1 MYREN
6 NINFRIASAC
16 AISDFKA
23 AQAHAFLQVC
33 RKEFDFGLSS
43 REVVLLSYDR
53 MSKWLMNLE
62 KDFVMEEGLDLPTIT
77 QKATLLSMMSEFE
90 SIEQICLDNPYVF
103 TTDILQFLKI
113 IHSYSQPIIFEE
125 LGKAM
130 KNNPSRAF
138 VACANLLSEYLQH
151 VLISMHEFNNNVVLK
166 RDPFICISPFCLPK
180 TSSKFIALQTRAA
193 YFKSVLHKDC
203 DFLLKNYTSVD
214 LQEQTISA
222 LASMGINAHNENLEI
237 TA

>member
-16 AISDFKA
+16 AISDFKS

-33 RKEFDFGLSS
+33 RKEFDFNLSS

-53 MSKWLMNLE
+53 LSKWIMNLE
-62 KDFVMEEGLDLPTIT
+62 KDFVMEEGVDLPTT
-77 QKATLLSMMSEFE
+77 LQQSTLLSIMSEFE
-90 SIEQICLDNPYVF
+90 KIESICMDNQHVF
-103 TTDILQFLKI
+103 TPQIIQFLKI

-130 KNNPSRAF
+130 KNNPARAF
-138 VACANLLSEYLQH
+138 VAVANLLSEYLQH
-151 VLISMHEFNNNVVLK
+151 VLISMHEFNNNVILGK
-166 RDPFICISPFCLPK
+166 DPFICISPFCLPK
-180 TSSKFIALQTRAA
+180 TSAKFVALQTRAA
-193 YFKSVLHKDC
+193 YFKSVTQEDC

-214 LQEQTISA
+214 VTEQTINTLS
-222 LASMGINAHNENLEI
+222 SMGIKAHHENLEI